1 MNKNRLR
8 STLLKG
14 IGLLLIASFVGC
26 TTERSRSIESQQTR
40 AATTANAYRGPKAPI
55 SVGKFS
61 NSSDFMRGIFS
72 DGLDRVGE
80 QARALLVGHLQRTGR
95 FSVLNRSNLEELEQ
109 EAGFNKQ
116 ATEIKGAR
124 YVVTGEITGLGR
136 RTQGDR
142 QLWGIVS
149 KGKKQVAYSSVILNV
164 VDTHTSEVVYSVSGT
179 GETIL
184 ASRGVALEAF
194 SANAGYD
201 QTLTKKVLEL
211 AVREA
216 VDGLINGIE
225 IGDWQP

>member
-1 MNKNRLR
+1 MTINRLFNPV
-8 STLLKG
+8 LKG
-14 IGLLLIASFVGC
+14 AGLLLIISLFGC
-26 TTERSRSIESQQTR
+26 ATEGSRAIEVQQTR
-40 AATTANAYRGPKAPI
+40 AATTAGSYRGPKAPI

-109 EAGFNKQ
+109 EAGYNKQ

-136 RTQGDR
+136 RNQGDQ
-142 QLWGIVS
+142 QLWGVLG
-149 KGKKQVAYSSVILNV
+149 KGKTQVAYSSIILNV
-164 VDTHTSEVVYSVSGT
+164 VDTHTSEVVYSASGS
-179 GETIL
+179 GEHTL
-184 ASRGVALEAF
+184 SSREVIGF
-194 SANAGYD
+194 GGSAGYD

-225 IGDWQP
+225 SGDWQL